1 MNKVIGTM
9 TTKQEAILVGDHH
22 IVTQGAIADEEAAF
36 AGGTLLYKGED
47 GYQAFASNDET
58 NSPVAVALDAL
69 EAAASD
75 AVVPIVVNTG
85 VFARPNHVIFLL
97 LCHLQICYFCR
108 RNFGEAK
115 VHKIWIRNS
124 PVGLS

>member
-9 TTKQEAILVGDHH
+9 TVKQEAILVGDHH

-36 AGGTLLYKGED
+36 AGGTLLYKGES

-75 AVVPIVVNTG
+75 AVVPIVVHG
-85 VFARPNHVIFLL
+85 AVRRDK
-97 LCHLQICYFCR
+97 LCFKGGTAITDKAV
-108 RNFGEAK
+108 EALRTAG
-115 VHKIWIRNS
+115 IYA
-124 PVGLS
+124 L

>member
-1 MNKVIGTM
+1 MDKVIGTM

-36 AGGTLLYKGED
+36 AGGTLLYKGER

-75 AVVPIVVNTG
+75 AVVPIVVHG
-85 VFARPNHVIFLL
+85 AVRRDK
-97 LCHLQICYFCR
+97 LCFKGGTSITD
-108 RNFGEAK
+108 EAVK
-115 VHKIWIRNS
+115 ALRSAGIYA
-124 PVGLS
+124 L

>member
-1 MNKVIGTM
+1 M

-75 AVVPIVVNTG
+75 AVVPIVVHG
-85 VFARPNHVIFLL
+85 AVRREK
-97 LCHLQICYFCR
+97 LCFKGGTAITD
-108 RNFGEAK
+108 EA
-115 VHKIWIRNS
+115 VEALRTAGIYA
-124 PVGLS
+124 L

>member
-9 TTKQEAILVGDHH
+9 TVKQEAILVGDHH
-22 IVTQGAIADEEAAF
+22 IVTQGVIADEEAAF
-36 AGGTLLYKGED
+36 AGGTLLYKGES

-75 AVVPIVVNTG
+75 AVVPM
-85 VFARPNHVIFLL
+85 RLRLL
-97 LCHLQICYFCR
+97 LLQNLQKMLVKPVPLCYTSVYRF
-108 RNFGEAK
+108 K
-115 VHKIWIRNS
+115 SV
-124 PVGLS
+124 